1 MQFNAT
7 QFVPSTV
14 ASNEMVVAVMVPVIW
29 MPTTPTLGNPDTVA
43 ASFAAATVVVLLS
56 KFPTDIAIS

>member
-1 MQFNAT
+1 
-7 QFVPSTV
+7 VIV
-14 ASNEMVVAVMVPVIW
+14 ADNVPVIW
-29 MPTTPTLGNPDTVA
+29 MPTTPTLGKPEMVA